1 MKLMPEA
8 APKKKPIK
16 PTTQSMLP
24 IAEIRE
30 DTVVLRDGTLRVV
43 LAVSSINFGLK
54 SEEEQ
59 EAIIAAYRQFINI
72 LDFPLQIVIQ
82 SRKLNI
88 SDYLERL
95 LAAEQTQTN
104 ELLRQQIRD
113 YRSFVG
119 ELVDLGAIMSKRF
132 FVVVPYNSVTD
143 KRKSFWTRLGDVIQ
157 PGRFIRMKDDRFRS
171 NKTELDLRVGHV
183 ESALSSAGLKT
194 ARLDTQGLIEL
205 YYTVYNPETAEAEPL
220 VPTEKLQ
227 VVAS

>member
-1 MKLMPEA
+1 MAESTPQ
-8 APKKKPIK
+8 KKSTK

-24 IAEIRE
+24 ITEVRE
-30 DTVVLRDGTLRVV
+30 DTVVLRDGTLRAV

-88 SDYLERL
+88 SDYLDRL
-95 LAAEQTQTN
+95 LSAEQTQTN

-119 ELVDLGAIMSKRF
+119 QLVELGEIMSKRF
-132 FVVVPYNSVTD
+132 YMVVPYNPLSD
-143 KRKSFWTRLGDVIQ
+143 KRKSFWSRLGDVLQ
-157 PGRFIRMKDDRFRS
+157 PGHFIRMKDERFRAHKS
-171 NKTELDLRVGHV
+171 ELDLRIGHV
-183 ESALSSAGLKT
+183 ESALASAGLKT

-205 YYTVYNPETAEAEPL
+205 YYTVYNPETSEQQPL
-220 VPTEKLQ
+220 VSIDKLQ
-227 VVAS
+227 VATRY

>member
-1 MKLMPEA
+1 MPEA
-8 APKKKPIK
+8 APKKKPVK

-30 DTVVLRDGTLRVV
+30 DTVVLRDGTLRAV

-59 EAIIAAYRQFINI
+59 EAIISAYRQFINI

-132 FVVVPYNSVTD
+132 FVVVPYNAVTD
-143 KRKSFWTRLGDVIQ
+143 KRKSFWTRLSDVVQ
-157 PGRFIRMKDDRFRS
+157 PGRFIRMKDDRFRA
-171 NKTELDLRVGHV
+171 NKTEMDLRVGHV
-183 ESALSSAGLKT
+183 ESALGSAGLKT

>member
-1 MKLMPEA
+1 MAQSA
-8 APKKKPIK
+8 AKK
-16 PTTQSMLP
+16 TMATSQSLLP

-30 DTVVLRDGTLRVV
+30 DTVVLRDGTLRAV

-72 LDFPLQIVIQ
+72 LDFPLQVVIQ

-113 YRSFVG
+113 YRSFVAQLVELG
-119 ELVDLGAIMSKRF
+119 EIMSKKF
-132 FVVVPYNSVTD
+132 FMVIPYNPLSD
-143 KRKSFWTRLGDVIQ
+143 KRKSFWSRLGDVFQ
-157 PGRFIRMKDDRFRS
+157 PGRFIRMKDERFRVHK
-171 NKTELDLRVGHV
+171 NELDLRIGHV

-194 ARLDTQGLIEL
+194 VRLDTQGLIEL
-205 YYTVYNPETAEAEPL
+205 YYTVYNPETSEAQPL
-220 VPTEKLQ
+220 VELDKLQ
-227 VVAS
+227 VTNA